1 MYMEEPIAWRN
12 KYLYRLLPMRL
23 LGVFLPLSDQLSL
36 PKSGLSLDLG
46 LLCGRPLLQKSPPLL
61 ADIPHSSFLLFLCFS
76 FVRVFLSKPAVSRPI
91 CSPKALPSSCA
102 AVLGWIKQAEKKKKQ
117 KSMKIPSC
125 PQLRGSTNMPLFGR
139 VYKCKEY
146 EH

>member
-1 MYMEEPIAWRN
+1 MEEPIACRN

-76 FVRVFLSKPAVSRPI
+76 SIRVFLSKPAVSRPI
-91 CSPKALPSSCA
+91 CSPKALPSSCFSSSRPRVDKA
-102 AVLGWIKQAEKKKKQ
+102 SRKEEEKKIYENPILPPVEGVYNNVFT
-117 KSMKIPSC
+117 KSK
-125 PQLRGSTNMPLFGR
+125 
-139 VYKCKEY
+139 
-146 EH
+146 